1 MNKLKSN
8 EPVHYNVEV
17 NKSFE
22 DKNSEDL
29 VIAQAKSILEN
40 RMNCG
45 PVLNS
50 PGVVKDFLIM
60 QNAEHSS
67 QEVFSAIF
75 LDSQHRKIK
84 YEKMFFGTLTQTSVY
99 PRELAKVALQVNA
112 SAVIV
117 SHNHPSGDVTPSS
130 SDIHLTKTLK
140 SALGLI
146 DINLLDHIITGGSKA
161 ISLAERGDC

>member
-8 EPVHYNVEV
+8 EPVYYNVEV

-29 VIAQAKSILEN
+29 VIAQAKSILEK
-40 RMNCG
+40 RMNFG

-50 PGVVKDFLIM
+50 PNVVKDFLIM

-84 YEKMFFGTLTQTSVY
+84 YEKMFFGTLNQTSVY

-117 SHNHPSGDVTPSS
+117 SHNHPSGDVTPSN

-146 DINLLDHIITGGSKA
+146 DIILLDHIITGGSKS

>member
-29 VIAQAKSILEN
+29 VIAQAKSILEK

-117 SHNHPSGDVTPSS
+117 SHDLSTTGFVTNPISTVAS
-130 SDIHLTKTLK
+130 TDEAKFLLLIAVSLGFTKK
-140 SALGLI
+140 KFIFIKIFS
-146 DINLLDHIITGGSKA
+146 
-161 ISLAERGDC
+161 